1 MKIVVRIIHDVVL
14 ALILLACFVGI
25 TYMKGME
32 AQFEYKDSAIDEMD
46 RAELHYDADDYFM
59 MVDKENSLIG
69 FYDGAMPINHTWVV
83 DFNGISGI
91 PEGVYDAYIQ
101 SRTIVLVD
109 TEDKHW
115 ATTIPIAEETEI
127 WAEGNY
133 ENGYPALVY

>member
-1 MKIVVRIIHDVVL
+1 MKKSVRIIHNVVL
-14 ALILLACFVGI
+14 ALIVFVCFVGI
-25 TYMKGME
+25 TYMK
-32 AQFEYKDSAIDEMD
+32 ARLEYEDSAIDETD
-46 RAELHYDADDYFM
+46 RTELHYDADGYFM
-59 MVDKENSLIG
+59 MVDKEYRLIG
-69 FYDGAMPINHTWVV
+69 FYDGITPINHIWVA

-109 TEDKHW
+109 ADDKHW
-115 ATTIPIAEETEI
+115 ATTIPIAEETET